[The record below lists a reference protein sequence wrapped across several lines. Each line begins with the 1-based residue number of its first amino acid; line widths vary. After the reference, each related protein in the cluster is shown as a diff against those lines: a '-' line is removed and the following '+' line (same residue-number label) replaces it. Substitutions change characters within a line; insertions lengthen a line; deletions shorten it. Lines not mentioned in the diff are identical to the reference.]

1 MRAEQLPGDAFSDV
15 RYAVYVED
23 KLVFRVGFKIQ
34 SLVNNIVYVTLEP
47 LEALREL
54 RPSHFR
60 WLRRE
65 LERFSKYNYFCQVEN
80 AENARFAEFFG
91 FKQVGY
97 AWGRI
102 HMVRE
107 AS

>member
-1 MRAEQLPGDAFSDV
+1 LRAELISPDAYSDV
-15 RYAVYVED
+15 RYAVYIED
-23 KLVFRVGFKIQ
+23 KVVFRVGFKLQ
-34 SLVNNIVYVTLEP
+34 SLVNNVVYVTLEP
-47 LEALREL
+47 IEALSTL

-65 LERFSKYNYFCQVEN
+65 FDRYSNYNYFCQVTGTT
-80 AENARFAEFFG
+80 AARFAEFFG

-102 HMVRE
+102 HMTRE